1 MREIKYLK
9 KPDYKSSIKR
19 NGEIDTLHYVYDP
32 SQKLVDTLENKKYFI
47 KTHGCQANHRDE
59 ETIAGILSSLKMKR
73 TEDMDDADIICINTC
88 SVREN
93 ANDKV
98 YAELGDIKHLKAKKK
113 DLILMVAGCMIETED
128 TLNKVINIYPH
139 VDIIFGTHEIN
150 SLIKLLDEYI
160 TSNYKTRIVNV
171 SSKEGE
177 IVEDLPVARDNK
189 FSAFVN
195 ISFGCDNFCTY
206 CIVPLTRGKE
216 RSRNIKD
223 IIRECELLKAQG
235 YKEVT
240 LLGQNVDSYGK
251 DLNYEVTFANVL
263 EEVAKI
269 GIPRVRFL
277 TSYPNYFKDD
287 VIEVMK
293 KYPNIMKYIHLPFQ
307 SGSNSVLKRMARRYT
322 REEYLDL
329 VNRIKKEIP
338 DISFST
344 DIIVG
349 FPNETEEEF
358 ADTVSLVKE
367 VEYTSAFTFIYS
379 PREKTPAARI
389 EDKVD
394 YKTKVRRF
402 KELTSALE
410 ISIEKKAK
418 ELVGKTLPVL
428 VTSVSKKDENM
439 LTGTLEN
446 NKSVNFKG
454 DPSLIGSIINVK
466 IVESKTYSLL
476 GEIVND

>member
-1 MREIKYLK
+1 MREIKYIE
-9 KPDYKSSIKR
+9 KPDFKKSIKR
-19 NGEIDTLHYVYDP
+19 NGDIDTLRYTYDP
-32 SQKLVDTLENKKYFI
+32 SMLLVNKLKNKLYFI
-47 KTHGCQANHRDE
+47 KTHGCQANVRDE
-59 ETIAGILSSLKMKR
+59 EVISGILNQIGLKR
-73 TEDMDDADIICINTC
+73 TESMEEADIICINTC

-128 TLNKVINIYPH
+128 TLNKVINVYPH
-139 VDIIFGTHEIN
+139 VDIIFGTHEIS
-150 SLIKLLDEYI
+150 SLIRLLDEYVL
-160 TSNYKTRIVNV
+160 NEGNLRIINV
-171 SSKEGE
+171 SSKEGD
-177 IVEDLPVARDNK
+177 IVEDLPSSRNNK
-189 FSAFVN
+189 YQAFVN

-216 RSRNIKD
+216 RSRALKD
-223 IIRECELLKAQG
+223 IIKECELLKKEG
-235 YKEVT
+235 YQEVT

-251 DLNYEVTFANVL
+251 DLEGDIDFATVL

-277 TSYPNYFKDD
+277 TSYPNYFKDN

-329 VNRIKKEIP
+329 VNKIKKEIP
-338 DISFST
+338 EIAFST

-358 ADTVSLVKE
+358 KDTLSLVKE
-367 VEYTSAFTFIYS
+367 VGYTSAFMFIYS
-379 PREKTPAARI
+379 PREKTPASKI
-389 EDKVD
+389 DDKID

-402 KELTSALE
+402 KELQSVME
-410 ISIEKKAK
+410 ESISLKAN
-418 ELVGKTLPVL
+418 ELVGKTLPLL
-428 VTSVSKKDENM
+428 VTGVSKTNENI
-439 LTGTLEN
+439 LSGTLEN
-446 NKSVNFKG
+446 SKTVNFKG
-454 DPSLIGSIINVK
+454 DKSLIGKIINVK
-466 IVESKTYSLL
+466 IIESKTYSLI
-476 GEIVND
+476 GEVVND